1 MWCCFS
7 SNSVVEPKKKPQV
20 KRVLSTVP
28 VAVKPVTLMFRIP
41 SEDSDGSE
49 QSEGAKVSDVN
60 LKGEESESESEYDSD
75 NEKSTAP
82 APPPTTVDEPPCE
95 PISSILIA
103 LALATLVHLMIL
115 DNYSNY
121 LEGL

>member
-1 MWCCFS
+1 
-7 SNSVVEPKKKPQV
+7 VEPKKKPQV
-20 KRVLSTVP
+20 QNALAKVS

-41 SEDSDGSE
+41 SEDSDSSE
-49 QSEGAKVSDVN
+49 QSEGAKASDVN
-60 LKGEESESESEYDSD
+60 IKEEESESESESESDSD
-75 NEKSTAP
+75 KPIVPN
-82 APPPTTVDEPPCE
+82 VDEPPCE